1 MNTGLNT
8 KELIKSELGL
18 DGITLYI
25 DKRSKFFF
33 FMKYE
38 KENFMVLLKNEIEPE
53 ALPLM
58 RRFTDEYPELP
69 TLIKETDSLIL
80 YDIPNGKLARLVEEK
95 VDEDLAKKVTEIQIR
110 LNELTSPYGY
120 HFEWQLNYFFI
131 TKSKLMYIDLET
143 LEFGEETKTIDIP
156 IYDQLSLEERVKLKI
171 QKENKRLSNHER
183 FTRWLK

>member
-1 MNTGLNT
+1 MDV
-8 KELIKSELGL
+8 KKLIKSELGF
-18 DGITLYI
+18 DGVTLYI

-38 KENFMVLLKNEIEPE
+38 KENFMVLLKNEIESE

-58 RRFTDEYPELP
+58 RKFTDEYPELP

-80 YDIPNGKLARLVEEK
+80 YDIPNGKLARVVEEK
-95 VDEDLAKKVTEIQIR
+95 VNEELAKQITEIQFR
-110 LNELTSPYGY
+110 LNELTAPYGY

-131 TKSKLMYIDLET
+131 TKNKLMYIDLET
-143 LEFGEETKTIDIP
+143 LEFGEKTKTIDIQ

-171 QKENKRLSNHER
+171 KKENKRQSNHER
-183 FTRWLK
+183 FIRWLK

>member
-1 MNTGLNT
+1 MDT
-8 KELIKSELGL
+8 KELIKSELGF

-38 KENFMVLLKNEIEPE
+38 KENYMVLLKNEIEPE

-58 RRFTDEYPELP
+58 RRFNEEFPELP

-95 VDEDLAKKVTEIQIR
+95 IDEDLAKKVSEIQIR
-110 LNELTSPYGY
+110 LNELTAPYGY

-143 LEFGEETKTIDIP
+143 LEFGDNTKVIEAP
-156 IYDQLSLEERVKLKI
+156 IYENLSLQERVKLKI

-183 FTRWLK
+183 FTRWIK